1 MNLTMSEESAAA
13 MTDLRGTLRF
23 WERGRWLYNAL
34 LFILGLMWSWDLRT
48 TMAEQAL
55 LGYWGSVAAFGL
67 TANVFYTLG
76 PAAEVYTRVWAGKAW
91 GRPGR
96 LLLWLA
102 GTLMAT
108 SLTWTFVWS
117 MEILY
122 LVLYPHA
129 R

>member
-1 MNLTMSEESAAA
+1 MHEASSPLPR
-13 MTDLRGTLRF
+13 LRG
-23 WERGRWLYNAL
+23 AL
-34 LFILGLMWSWDLRT
+34 LFWEGGRLVHNAVLLVLGLGWSWSLRT
-48 TMAEQAL
+48 TMTEQAL

-76 PAAEVYTRVWAGKAW
+76 PAAEAYLCVFAGKTW
-91 GRPGR
+91 GAPVRV
-96 LLLWLA
+96 LLWLM
-102 GTLMAT
+102 GTAVAVF
-108 SLTWTFVWS
+108 LTWSFVWS